1 MARDVFTSLSQSGNP
16 VQPQPP
22 ITLEVMHPIRFLKSI
37 LRPAQLIAVSILL
50 CASARAEPSFARKY
64 HSDCTLCHTVYP
76 RLNRTGYLFRR
87 LGYRLPEEVQRRP
100 ALQSKA
106 TVTNS
111 TVRLDN
117 ESIRMG
123 RELLHNRY
131 CTSCHTVEGK
141 GGTAGPTLDGINSR
155 RSSQYVTEQIK
166 NPRAHNPASIMPTVR
181 ASDEQIGQIAAY
193 LESLPAL
200 GSGRAEHKTN
210 IADYF
215 GASWSPTINIAQ
227 ASGSIN
233 TTDNTRDF
241 EIFIAG
247 TLGDH
252 VSMFIDGQPANGTP
266 GFANY
271 WGISQGLLNFGNAQ
285 NSSETRFGQILTLQG
300 AGFGGTDQF
309 FSEAPPLIY
318 FPVNGFAAGRFGRGA
333 SEEYMI
339 ADSTTLKVFGVAE
352 SDHSRAFGAIWEQL
366 IGSKGLSG
374 VSVEY
379 TGGWNPN
386 LRVGLT
392 GPELH
397 FQRVYVSANKAFQDS
412 RGAELVNVISGL
424 TFGDDNQLVGGN
436 RNLRNQNYG
445 WYAELDA
452 LPVYRH
458 VGAYFR
464 YEALRPSNLEN
475 GIERA
480 ATVGTAI
487 DIMKYAR
494 IQLEYERFDYFKPS
508 NVYIIGFRLNY

>member
-1 MARDVFTSLSQSGNP
+1 VPLQLS
-16 VQPQPP
+16 
-22 ITLEVMHPIRFLKSI
+22 ITLKVMHPIRFFKSV
-37 LRPAQLIAVSILL
+37 LRAAQLIAAAILL
-50 CASARAEPSFARKY
+50 CGSSRAEPSFARKY

-87 LGYRLPEEVQRRP
+87 LGYRFPEEVRRRL

-106 TVTNS
+106 TVANS
-111 TVRLDN
+111 TLKLDN
-117 ESIRMG
+117 ESILMG
-123 RELLHNRY
+123 RELFRNYY
-131 CTSCHTVEGK
+131 CTSCHTAENK

-181 ASDEQIGQIAAY
+181 ASDEQIGQIVAY
-193 LESLPAL
+193 LESLPVL
-200 GSGRAEHKTN
+200 GSEKLEHKTN

-215 GASWSPTINIAQ
+215 GMSWSPTINITQ
-227 ASGSIN
+227 ASGKIN
-233 TTDNTRDF
+233 TTDSARDL

-247 TLGDH
+247 SLGDH

-266 GFANY
+266 GFGNY
-271 WGISQGLLNFGNAQ
+271 WGTSQGLLNFGNAR

-318 FPVNGFAAGRFGRGA
+318 FPVNGFAAGRFGRGG

-339 ADSTTLKVFGVAE
+339 ADSTTLKVFGVEE

-366 IGSKGLSG
+366 IGSTGLSG

-379 TGGWNPN
+379 AGGWNPN
-386 LRVGLT
+386 LRTGLT

-412 RGAELVNVISGL
+412 RGAELINVISGL

-436 RNLRNQNYG
+436 PNLRNQNYG

-452 LPVYRH
+452 MPVYRH

-475 GIERA
+475 GIERT
-480 ATVGTAI
+480 ATFGVTV

-494 IQLEYERFDYFKPS
+494 VQLEYERFEFFKPS
-508 NVYIIGFRLNY
+508 NFYTIGFRLNY

>member
-1 MARDVFTSLSQSGNP
+1 
-16 VQPQPP
+16 
-22 ITLEVMHPIRFLKSI
+22 MHLIHFLKSI
-37 LRPAQLIAVSILL
+37 LRPAQLITAAILL

-87 LGYRLPEEVQRRP
+87 LGYRLPDEVQRHL
-100 ALQSKA
+100 ALQSEA
-106 TVTNS
+106 TVANS
-111 TVRLDN
+111 TEKLDN

-123 RELLHNRY
+123 RELFHNYY
-131 CTSCHTVEGK
+131 CNSCHTAEGK
-141 GGTAGPTLDGINSR
+141 GGTAGPQLDGINFQ
-155 RSSQYVTEQIK
+155 RSSQYITEQIK
-166 NPRAHNPASIMPTVR
+166 TPKAHNPASIMPAVH
-181 ASDEQIGQIAAY
+181 ASDEQIGLIVAY
-193 LESLPAL
+193 LKSLPAP
-200 GSGRAEHKTN
+200 GIGRAEHKTN

-215 GASWSPTINIAQ
+215 GASWSPTINITQ
-227 ASGSIN
+227 TSGNIN
-233 TTDNTRDF
+233 TTDDTRELD
-241 EIFIAG
+241 IFIAG

-266 GFANY
+266 GFLNY

-285 NSSETRFGQILTLQG
+285 NSSETRFGQMLTLQG

-318 FPVNGFAAGRFGRGA
+318 FPVNGFAAGRFGRGG

-339 ADSTTLKVFGVAE
+339 ADSTTLKVFGLE
-352 SDHSRAFGAIWEQL
+352 ENDHSRVFGAIWEQL
-366 IGSKGLSG
+366 IGSTGLSG

-379 TGGWNPN
+379 AGGWNPS
-386 LRVGLT
+386 LRT
-392 GPELH
+392 SFNGPELH
-397 FQRVYVSANKAFQDS
+397 FQRGYVSANKAFQDS
-412 RGAELVNVISGL
+412 RGAELINLISGL

-436 RNLRNQNYG
+436 PNIRSQNYG

-452 LPVYRH
+452 MPVYRH
-458 VGAYFR
+458 VGTYFR
-464 YEALRPSNLEN
+464 YEELRPSNIET

-494 IQLEYERFDYFKPS
+494 VQLEYERFDFVKPS
-508 NVYIIGFRLNY
+508 NFYTIGFRLNY

>member
-1 MARDVFTSLSQSGNP
+1 
-16 VQPQPP
+16 
-22 ITLEVMHPIRFLKSI
+22 MHPIRFLKDV
-37 LRPAQLIAVSILL
+37 LRPAQLIAVASLL
-50 CASARAEPSFARKY
+50 CVSAQAEPSFARKY

-100 ALQSKA
+100 ALQSTA
-106 TVTNS
+106 TVANS

-123 RELLHNRY
+123 RELFDNRY
-131 CTSCHTVEGK
+131 CTSCHTAEGK

-155 RSSQYVTEQIK
+155 RSSQYVKEQIK
-166 NPRAHNPASIMPTVR
+166 NPKAHNPASIMPTVR
-181 ASDEQIGQIAAY
+181 ASDEQIGQIVAY

-200 GSGRAEHKTN
+200 GSGRAEHRTS
-210 IADYF
+210 IADYL

-227 ASGSIN
+227 ASGNIN
-233 TTDNTRDF
+233 STDNIRDI
-241 EIFIAG
+241 EIFVAG
-247 TLGDH
+247 TVGDH
-252 VSMFIDGQPANGTP
+252 VSMLIDGQPANGTP

-271 WGISQGLLNFGNAQ
+271 WGISQGLLNFGNARH
-285 NSSETRFGQILTLQG
+285 SSETRFGQILTLQG
-300 AGFGGTDQF
+300 AGFGGTDQY
-309 FSEAPPLIY
+309 FSDAPPLIY
-318 FPVNGFAAGRFGRGA
+318 FPVNGFAAGRFGRGG

-339 ADSTTLKVFGVAE
+339 AGSTTLKVFGVEE
-352 SDHSRAFGAIWEQL
+352 SGHSRAYGAICDQL
-366 IGSKGLSG
+366 IGSSGLSG

-379 TGGWNPN
+379 AGGWNPN
-386 LRVGLT
+386 LRAGLA

-412 RGAELVNVISGL
+412 RGAERINVISGL
-424 TFGDDNQLVGGN
+424 TFGDDNQLVGGKP
-436 RNLRNQNYG
+436 NLRSQSYG

-452 LPVYRH
+452 IPMYRH

-480 ATVGTAI
+480 VTVGTAI
-487 DIMKYAR
+487 DIMKNAR
-494 IQLEYERFDYFKPS
+494 VQLEYERFNYLKPS
-508 NVYIIGFRLNY
+508 NFYTIGFRLNY

>member
-1 MARDVFTSLSQSGNP
+1 MFYILFTVGKQLP
-16 VQPQPP
+16 LRPRL
-22 ITLEVMHPIRFLKSI
+22 TWELMHAIRFPKGV
-37 LRPAQLIAVSILL
+37 LRPAQLIAAAILL

-87 LGYRLPEEVQRRP
+87 LGYRLPEEVQRRL
-100 ALQSKA
+100 ALPSKA
-106 TVTNS
+106 TVANS
-111 TVRLDN
+111 TVKLDN
-117 ESIRMG
+117 KSIRMG
-123 RELLHNRY
+123 RELFDNYY
-131 CTSCHTVEGK
+131 CASCHTAEGK
-141 GGTAGPTLDGINSR
+141 GGTAGPMLDGINLW

-166 NPRAHNPASIMPTVR
+166 NPRAHNPTSIMPTVR
-181 ASDEQIGQIAAY
+181 ASDEQIGQIVAY

-200 GSGRAEHKTN
+200 ESERAEQKTN

-215 GASWSPTINIAQ
+215 GVSWSPTISITQ
-227 ASGSIN
+227 ASGNIN
-233 TTDNTRDF
+233 TTDDTRDF
-241 EIFIAG
+241 DVFIAG

-252 VSMFIDGQPANGTP
+252 VSMFVDGHPANGTP

-309 FSEAPPLIY
+309 LSEGPPLIY
-318 FPVNGFAAGRFGRGA
+318 FPVNGFAAGRFGRGG
-333 SEEYMI
+333 SQEYMI
-339 ADSTTLKVFGVAE
+339 ADSTTLKVFGVEE

-366 IGSKGLSG
+366 IGYRGLSG

-379 TGGWNPN
+379 TAGWNPN
-386 LRVGLT
+386 LRTGVT

-397 FQRVYVSANKAFQDS
+397 FQRVFVSSNKSFQDS
-412 RGAELVNVISGL
+412 QGAERINFISGL
-424 TFGDDNQLVGGN
+424 TFGDDNHLVGGN
-436 RNLRNQNYG
+436 PNLRNQNYG
-445 WYAELDA
+445 WFAELDA
-452 LPVYRH
+452 VPVYRH

-464 YEALRPSNLEN
+464 YEALRPSNLQN

-480 ATVGTAI
+480 ATVGTVI

-494 IQLEYERFDYFKPS
+494 VHLEYERFDYFQRS
-508 NVYIIGFRLNY
+508 NFYTIGFRLNY